1 MSERLQSSLR
11 LEINSSS
18 DGAHGGDS
26 TEELVVPYSIRLC
39 LQAHISDLVGRHC
52 FLNDLTPFKGEKLL
66 SGHRVI
72 YF

>member
-18 DGAHGGDS
+18 DGAHGGES
-26 TEELVVPYSIRLC
+26 TEQLVVPHSIRLC
-39 LQAHISDLVGRHC
+39 LQAHISDLVGRLC
-52 FLNDLTPFKGEKLL
+52 FLTPSKGEKLL
-66 SGHRVI
+66 SGHGVI